1 MDELLQEFVN
11 DAQEHLATIEQDLLA
26 IEDEGASADKELINK
41 VLRAAHSIKGGSGFF
56 GLVHV
61 KDLAHGA
68 ETVLDLMR
76 SGKLIPNAEVI
87 NVLLAAFDSLRMML
101 EDPEN
106 SARVET
112 AELMT
117 SLSDLS
123 GAPSPP
129 MQHKTSLSEHQ
140 TFDSPLGPVTLSRI
154 DVERAVQDRRSIY
167 LVECDLVEDI
177 EHKGQDI
184 YSLFDSLSASSE
196 LLECT
201 VDHAAVGTLE
211 DAIEHH
217 VPMQLVIATMLDK
230 ELISTLFHDL
240 ELHRIHLL
248 LDPTAEDSDAQTTAS
263 EPEAN
268 PAPAASTPRSAP
280 AAAPAPAEP
289 ASAAKSQPAPEAER

>member
-1 MDELLQEFVN
+1 MDQLLQEFVN

-117 SLSDLS
+117 SLNNL
-123 GAPSPP
+123 ATT
-129 MQHKTSLSEHQ
+129 TSQ
-140 TFDSPLGPVTLSRI
+140 TEP
-154 DVERAVQDRRSIY
+154 
-167 LVECDLVEDI
+167 
-177 EHKGQDI
+177 KGK
-184 YSLFDSLSASSE
+184 
-196 LLECT
+196 
-201 VDHAAVGTLE
+201 
-211 DAIEHH
+211 
-217 VPMQLVIATMLDK
+217 P
-230 ELISTLFHDL
+230 
-240 ELHRIHLL
+240 
-248 LDPTAEDSDAQTTAS
+248 
-263 EPEAN
+263 EPEAQR
-268 PAPAASTPRSAP
+268 APAASTPRSAP
-280 AAAPAPAEP
+280 TAAPVPAEP
-289 ASAAKSQPAPEAER
+289 A